1 MKHRRTTLG
10 DVMTE
15 ELDLV
20 IARQNQLLGALAVQ
34 LAVLSWMSINTE
46 AKSISVAEELGRIL
60 AVTVNKVR
68 EHGV

>member
-1 MKHRRTTLG
+1 
-10 DVMTE
+10 MTE